1 MAAGAK
7 RDQLKHVQVREYVR
21 ALAHQSEPGAP
32 APSERELVHKF
43 GVARM
48 TVRHALDGLV
58 GQGLLERIPG
68 RGTFVAKP
76 HVDMQARLSS
86 FSEEM
91 ARRGRAPG
99 GRTLLRRRESAG
111 PGVARALQ
119 VEEGHPI
126 GHWQRLR
133 TADGEPACLS
143 DSYVSLAL
151 FDDFLTAPE
160 PTSLYDW
167 FSMHGRMPSWGED
180 SVVADAATTS
190 RGGPAPD
197 RRAGPRC
204 CGSLGGPSPP
214 SRSARSPAR
223 RTAPTSSPS
232 GSRCC
237 GPSSSAERR
246 AALAVSQVHHG
257 MPMNLDSPH
266 HACRGQFRFACIPW

>member
-1 MAAGAK
+1 MVAAGAK

-32 APSERELVHKF
+32 APSERELVSKF

-143 DSYVSLAL
+143 DTYVSLGL
-151 FDDFLTAPE
+151 FEDFLSSPE
-160 PTSLYDW
+160 PESLYEW
-167 FSMHGRMPSWGED
+167 FSMHDRMPSWGED
-180 SVVADAATTS
+180 SVVADSATAS
-190 RGGPAPD
+190 EAELLEIHGGAPVLRIS
-197 RRAGPRC
+197 RRAFAAEQVC
-204 CGSLGGPSPP
+204 EV
-214 SRSARSPAR
+214 SRSAYRANQFTLWVPVLR
-223 RTAPTSSPS
+223 
-232 GSRCC
+232 
-237 GPSSSAERR
+237 AEFER
-246 AALAVSQVHHG
+246 
-257 MPMNLDSPH
+257 
-266 HACRGQFRFACIPW
+266 